1 VISGSR
7 NFHRLP
13 HFISALAGFANV
25 LPFGKR
31 KSARYARE
39 IKSSSKEH
47 HLSDIMASVQA
58 ANQQYHIVFAPKY
71 RRERLFT
78 IS

>member
-1 VISGSR
+1 MKYQQDPPV
-7 NFHRLP
+7 LP
-13 HFISALAGFANV
+13 EGLVLQSALAGIANV

-39 IKSSSKEH
+39 IKSLSKEH

-58 ANQQYHIVFAPKY
+58 ANQQKKGDAPWQ
-71 RRERLFT
+71 T
-78 IS
+78 V

>member
-1 VISGSR
+1 MKYQQDPPV
-7 NFHRLP
+7 LP
-13 HFISALAGFANV
+13 EGPVLQSALAGFANV

-39 IKSSSKEH
+39 IKSLSKEH

-58 ANQQYHIVFAPKY
+58 ANQQKKGDAPWQ
-71 RRERLFT
+71 T
-78 IS
+78 V